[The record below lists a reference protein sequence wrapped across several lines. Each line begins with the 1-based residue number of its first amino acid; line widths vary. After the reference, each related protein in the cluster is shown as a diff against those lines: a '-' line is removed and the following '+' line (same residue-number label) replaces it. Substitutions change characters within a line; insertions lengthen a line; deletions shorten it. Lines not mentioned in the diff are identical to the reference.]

1 MGVTGGFKTDK
12 GGTSC
17 PGMGPPGPGRKSFQ
31 LGQGKMYLPFYP
43 GNVLFQ
49 EKKKFL
55 ALGGAPLLCTYSSH
69 DVPIECS
76 CLNPKSAC
84 LGVPSFVTM
93 ALPPMV
99 CGPAFVYPIPVMR
112 PGLYLQHA

>member
-1 MGVTGGFKTDK
+1 MVSKLTKVAPRALEWDLLVLVASLSSWDK
-12 GGTSC
+12 ARCTCLSILA
-17 PGMGPPGPGRKSFQ
+17 MSYFRK
-31 LGQGKMYLPFYP
+31 
-43 GNVLFQ
+43 
-49 EKKKFL
+49 KKKFL